1 MAGISLLPLL
11 KGNKWKGHDVL
22 FFEHEGNRAVRK
34 GDWKIVSTYPENKW
48 ALYNMQK
55 DRSEL
60 QDLSAEY
67 PEKLAELSLLYD
79 QWAARSNVLPFS
91 ELEKYDKKRRRN

>member
-34 GDWKIVSTYPENKW
+34 DDWKIVSVYPENKW
-48 ALYNMQK
+48 ALYNMK
-55 DRSEL
+55 NDR
-60 QDLSAEY
+60 
-67 PEKLAELSLLYD
+67 AELNDISAAYSEIVAQLARLYD
-79 QWAARSNVLPFS
+79 QWAIQANVFTFFRV
-91 ELEKYDKKRRRN
+91 EKI